1 MALRSVLARNL
12 RVLRLER
19 GMSQEALASKADLD
33 RTYVSS
39 IERSRY
45 SATIDTLERLADAL
59 NVPAVDLLKDKR
71 A

>member
-1 MALRSVLARNL
+1 
-12 RVLRLER
+12 
-19 GMSQEALASKADLD
+19 MSQEALASKADLD